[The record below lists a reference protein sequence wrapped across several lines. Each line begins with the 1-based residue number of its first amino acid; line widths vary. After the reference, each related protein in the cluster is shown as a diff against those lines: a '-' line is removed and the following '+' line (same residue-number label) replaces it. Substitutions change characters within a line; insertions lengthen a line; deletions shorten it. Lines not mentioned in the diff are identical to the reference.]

1 HRLLLV
7 LHHAAADGASIA
19 PLLSDLAQAYAAR
32 QAGRAPQFTPL
43 DVSYTDFALWQ
54 RARLNEA
61 AEAEHLAYWRAK
73 LAALPDEIALP
84 VDRKRPAQPSHASGA
99 VVITIAPDTTQRLRQ
114 LAREQNATLFMV
126 LEAALAALLHRLG
139 GGDDIAIGTASG
151 GRKDSSLEALV
162 GFFVDTLVL
171 RNDLS
176 GDPDF
181 VTLLARARATC
192 IDAYAHDA
200 LPFEQIVE
208 TLDPPRLAGRQP
220 LFQTMLSLDGG
231 PAARLDMPGIVATP
245 ETILAAGPSK
255 FSLSFEMLDQ
265 GDGLT
270 GRLAYS
276 ADLFDHSTAE
286 DVVVRLGRLLDQIG
300 RDPRVRL
307 SRLDIL
313 SDDERQSL
321 TRGTGVGDGR
331 TPDAFLGD
339 LIAGQVAARREAPA
353 VRCGDHAVSYTQ
365 LGDHAHRLARLL
377 IAEGVG
383 PDDPVAVL
391 LDRSIEQI
399 EAVTAVLQAGGAYLP
414 LDVDL
419 PDERLD
425 FLLSDAKPARII
437 TSTLLAARLPSAFR
451 SQALCFDDP
460 DTRRRLAVLSPEP
473 VAQAERR
480 APLGNGHLAYVIYT
494 SGSTGR
500 PKGAGVSHRSI
511 VHYVDH
517 VAREILGEAVVTM
530 PLFTASGFDLTL
542 TSLLVPLCSG
552 GVVEVVPPMPAE
564 AALAAV
570 FAPDAGLDAIKLT
583 PSHLSMLA
591 GLAAGTSQIRVAIV
605 GGEALTPG
613 QADLLS
619 ARCPGIRIVNE
630 YGPTEAT
637 IGCIAATV
645 EGADM
650 AIGRPYP
657 NFRAYVLDDRL
668 CPCAPGVA
676 GEL

>member
-1 HRLLLV
+1 MAMEAV
-7 LHHAAADGASIA
+7 
-19 PLLSDLAQAYAAR
+19 
-32 QAGRAPQFTPL
+32 GRA
-43 DVSYTDFALWQ
+43 A
-54 RARLNEA
+54 
-61 AEAEHLAYWRAK
+61 
-73 LAALPDEIALP
+73 
-84 VDRKRPAQPSHASGA
+84 GA
-99 VVITIAPDTTQRLRQ
+99 VVEEVRRQFREITGIMTGEAKPEYGRAVDMLTGAAIKEMMLPSLLPVVVPILVGMLLGPKALGGLLMGTIV
-114 LAREQNATLFMV
+114 TGLFVAISMCT
-126 LEAALAALLHRLG
+126 

-151 GRKDSSLEALV
+151 GRKDSSLETLV

-231 PAARLDMPGIVATP
+231 AAARLDMPGIVATP

-286 DVVVRLGRLLDQIG
+286 DVVVRLGRLLEHIG
-300 RDPRVRL
+300 RDPHVRL

-313 SDDERQSL
+313 SDEERQSL

-331 TPDAFLGD
+331 TPDALLGD
-339 LIAGQVAARREAPA
+339 LIADQVAARREAPA
-353 VRCGDHAVSYTQ
+353 VRCGDHVVSYTQ

-437 TSTLLAARLPSAFR
+437 TSTLLAARLP
-451 SQALCFDDP
+451 
-460 DTRRRLAVLSPEP
+460 
-473 VAQAERR
+473 
-480 APLGNGHLAYVIYT
+480 
-494 SGSTGR
+494 
-500 PKGAGVSHRSI
+500 
-511 VHYVDH
+511 
-517 VAREILGEAVVTM
+517 
-530 PLFTASGFDLTL
+530 
-542 TSLLVPLCSG
+542 
-552 GVVEVVPPMPAE
+552 
-564 AALAAV
+564 
-570 FAPDAGLDAIKLT
+570 
-583 PSHLSMLA
+583 
-591 GLAAGTSQIRVAIV
+591 
-605 GGEALTPG
+605 
-613 QADLLS
+613 
-619 ARCPGIRIVNE
+619 
-630 YGPTEAT
+630 
-637 IGCIAATV
+637 
-645 EGADM
+645 
-650 AIGRPYP
+650 
-657 NFRAYVLDDRL
+657 
-668 CPCAPGVA
+668 
-676 GEL
+676 